1 MKIRRIVAFTALA
14 AAVIIGAGRP
24 APASAHVAA
33 GVDDFSFQSMD
44 ADYTL
49 GREPDGT
56 STLKVV
62 ETFVADFPATDQ
74 NHGMRRAI
82 PDTYQGQPLQP
93 HLVSITDGEGNA
105 RPASV
110 DQQEGTF
117 TMTSRSPEYLH
128 GAQTFVFTYTLRHVT
143 AAFADTGDDEFYWD
157 VNGVDWLQPFG
168 RVTATLHLSPQLAA
182 ARTGQQACYVGAQ
195 GSTTTCDITG
205 TAETTKASAG
215 PVAPRNTMTIAVGF
229 TAGTFVSF
237 DTSPLATPWGWA
249 TFAAVLA
256 GIGAVL
262 LAVRSRRK
270 WLRDAPG
277 RGIIVPEYTP
287 PPGVDALEGALLL
300 AKQPKAVPA
309 EILEQA
315 VGGSIRLVE
324 NGQTFTGK
332 PKLSA
337 QLVDGSRADADGRL
351 VLEALFRSGPEF
363 EFGKQNSAFA
373 SAVTKITAT
382 VRKDLAARGYFAP
395 VPARARAWP
404 ILLGLVSGVA
414 GFGFLVAAI
423 TSYANPVPLL
433 LAMGLFLPI
442 IIVIG
447 VLVGRRPLT
456 ERGVAA
462 KEHLAGLKMF
472 IEWAEEDRIR
482 MLQSPQ
488 GAERMRVDASDP
500 RQMLKLYEALLPYA
514 VVFGQEREWA
524 KHLAVYSAAAGAAP
538 VWYYGLNG
546 GGFNADAFSA
556 GIATL
561 SAAATASSSSGG
573 AGGGGSAG
581 GGGGGGGGGGV

>member
-1 MKIRRIVAFTALA
+1 MVAVTVLTAVAL
-14 AAVIIGAGRP
+14 IGGVLTGP
-24 APASAHVAA
+24 SAPASAQVMT

-56 STLKVV
+56 STLRVV
-62 ETFVADFPATDQ
+62 ETFVADFPTSDQ

-93 HLVSITDGEGNA
+93 HLVSITDGAGNP

-110 DQQEGTF
+110 DQQGGTF
-117 TMTSRSPEYLH
+117 TMTSRSPDYLH

-143 AAFADTGDDEFYWD
+143 AHFADTGDDEFYWD
-157 VNGVDWLQPFG
+157 VNGFDWPQQFG
-168 RVTATLHLSPQLAA
+168 RVTATLHLTPELAK
-182 ARTGQQACYVGAQ
+182 ARTGEQACYVGAQ
-195 GSTTTCDITG
+195 GSTNRCTIDGTG
-205 TAETTKASAG
+205 QATKASAA
-215 PVAPRNTMTIAVGF
+215 PVAPHNTMTLAVGF

-249 TFAAVLA
+249 VFGSVLVGLVAVVLA
-256 GIGAVL
+256 L
-262 LAVRSRRK
+262 RSRRR

-277 RGIIVPEYTP
+277 RGIVIPEYTP

-315 VGGSIRLVE
+315 IGGSIRLVE
-324 NGQTFTGK
+324 TGRSFTGK

-337 QLVDGSRADADGRL
+337 QLVDASRADADGRM
-351 VLEALFRSGPEF
+351 VLDAMFRRGPEF
-363 EFGKQNSAFA
+363 EFGTQNSAFA
-373 SAVTKITAT
+373 SAVTKITGAIT
-382 VRKDLAARGYFAP
+382 KELKARGYFAP
-395 VPARARAWP
+395 VPAGARAWP
-404 ILLGLVSGVA
+404 ILLAILAGLA
-414 GFGFLVAAI
+414 GLGFLLAA
-423 TSYANPVPLL
+423 
-433 LAMGLFLPI
+433 LAASADPGWLIFAMALFVPI
-442 IIVIG
+442 IVVIA

-456 ERGVAA
+456 AQGVAA
-462 KEHLAGLKMF
+462 KDHLAGLKMF

-488 GAERMRVDASDP
+488 GAERVRVDASDP

-524 KHLAVYSAAAGAAP
+524 KHLAVYTAAAGAAP

-546 GGFNADAFSA
+546 GGFDADAFSA

-561 SAAATASSSSGG
+561 SAAATASSSTGG
-573 AGGGGSAG
+573 AGGGGFAG